1 MPKWSVG
8 RCVLPYHFLTCIAD
22 ESDTVGELIGER
34 LIMQSALDT
43 KLTHH
48 ADVLASAV
56 SPAGKLSGRRVEA
69 WRQRLIVLALI
80 FSDVVL
86 ALDVWG
92 LASLFHGSFL
102 GEPSAATVAG
112 IVVGTLSWI
121 GLRALLGL
129 YPGYGLDQVEELRRQ
144 TYALLAA
151 GAITAICAV
160 ALQVGSQMS
169 RPTLALGFAGLLLL
183 SPLVRQLVKGQMIGA
198 GLWGKPIV
206 LVGSGEPGMRFAQL
220 LDKERGLG
228 LRPVALFDGSR
239 FLTEDGFPGASRDE
253 SLTHVTDLARK
264 HGINTI
270 VFAMPNT
277 RQKHLARL
285 VDLASYGFKHVV
297 VISAMDGITNSATV
311 ARDFAGTFGV
321 EIKYNLLD
329 PWAQRS
335 KRVLDIGATIIGG
348 ALVLLPILILSL
360 LVWME
365 SGRPI
370 FYADKRMGRNGKL
383 FSCVKFRTMV
393 PDAET
398 LLQQVLAKDAEMR
411 EEYLKYHKLRHD
423 PRVTRMGRLLRK
435 TSLDELPQLYNVLR
449 GEMSLVGPRP
459 YLPRE
464 SADIGASQSEILR
477 VTPGITGPWQ
487 VAGRNHATFG
497 ERVGMDAYYV
507 RNWSVWLDLVILA
520 RTVSSLMLGRRGAC

>member
-1 MPKWSVG
+1 
-8 RCVLPYHFLTCIAD
+8 
-22 ESDTVGELIGER
+22 
-34 LIMQSALDT
+34 MQRAIDA

-48 ADVLASAV
+48 VDVLAKSI

-80 FSDVVL
+80 LLDFVL

-92 LASLFHGSFL
+92 LASLFHQSFL

-112 IVVGTLSWI
+112 IVVGTLAWI
-121 GLRALLGL
+121 GLRALLGM
-129 YPGYGLDQVEELRRQ
+129 YPGYGLDQAEELRRQ

-160 ALQVGSQMS
+160 ALQIGSQMS
-169 RPTLALGFAGLLLL
+169 RPTLALGFAGLLVL
-183 SPLVRQLVKGQMIGA
+183 SPLVRQLVKGQMIHA

-206 LVGSGEPGMRFAQL
+206 LVGSGEPGIRFVQL
-220 LDKERGLG
+220 LQKERALG
-228 LRPVALFDGSR
+228 LRPAAVFDGSR
-239 FLTEDGFPGASRDE
+239 FLTEDGFPAASQDE
-253 SLTHVTDLARK
+253 DLTHVTDLARK

-270 VFAMPNT
+270 VFAMPHA

-285 VDLASYGFKHVV
+285 VDLASYDFRHVV
-297 VISAMDGITNSATV
+297 VTSAPGGITNSATV

-335 KRVLDIGATIIGG
+335 KRVLDVVATIIGG
-348 ALVLLPILILSL
+348 ALLLFPILVLSL
-360 LVWME
+360 LVWLD
-365 SGRPI
+365 SGRPV
-370 FYADKRMGRNGKL
+370 FYADKRLGRDGKV
-383 FSCVKFRTMV
+383 FSFVKFRTMV
-393 PDAET
+393 PDAEA
-398 LLQQVLAKDAEMR
+398 LLQQVLAADPEMR

-423 PRVTRMGRLLRK
+423 PRVTRMGRFLRK
-435 TSLDELPQLYNVLR
+435 TSLDELPQLWNVLK

-459 YLPRE
+459 YMPRE
-464 SADIGASQSEILR
+464 IALTGESWREILR
-477 VTPGITGPWQ
+477 VAPGITGPWQ
-487 VAGRNHATFG
+487 VAGRSDITLAQ
-497 ERVGMDAYYV
+497 RVPMEAYYV

-520 RTVSSLMLGRRGAC
+520 RTMRIVLLSRGAY